1 MYEDHRSLK
10 ATCAVTKWKS
20 EQIQASNSWPRRYWR
35 SALPIELTSQLE
47 AGHWIG
53 SLLLL
58 LLFFIVS
65 FFLRVYDK
73 STLGGPTM
81 L

>member
-1 MYEDHRSLK
+1 MYEDHHSLG
-10 ATCAVTKWKS
+10 ATFAVTKWKS
-20 EQIQASNSWPRRYWR
+20 EQIQASNSWSRRYWS

-58 LLFFIVS
+58 LFFIVS

-73 STLGGPTM
+73 STLGGLTM